1 MAKFT
6 FPSLIIETE
15 SIQIK
20 GEVVQVVS
28 FVGQITNTNA
38 YEINRS
44 ISSVFE
50 DGIYQII
57 LDLSQLEYINSIG
70 VATLISI
77 IKTVETQNGKIR
89 IGGLN
94 HFLENVIQLMDLP
107 KKVQIYN
114 TKKEAILNW
123 M

>member
-1 MAKFT
+1 MTKFT

-15 SIQIK
+15 SIHIK

-57 LDLSQLEYINSIG
+57 LDLSKLEYINSIG

-114 TKKEAILNW
+114 TKKDAMLNW
-123 M
+123 V

>member
-15 SIQIK
+15 SIHIK

-57 LDLSQLEYINSIG
+57 LDLSKLEYINSIG

-114 TKKEAILNW
+114 TKKDAILNW
-123 M
+123 V

>member
-1 MAKFT
+1 MTKFT

-15 SIQIK
+15 SIRIK

-77 IKTVETQNGKIR
+77 IKTVEAQTGKIK

-107 KKVQIYN
+107 KKLQIYN

>member
-6 FPSLIIETE
+6 FPSLLIETE

-50 DGIYQII
+50 DGIHQII

-107 KKVQIYN
+107 KKVQIYH

>member
-6 FPSLIIETE
+6 FPSLVIETE
-15 SIQIK
+15 SIQVK
-20 GEVVQVVS
+20 GESIQLIS

-57 LDLSQLEYINSIG
+57 LDLSKLEYINSIG
-70 VATLISI
+70 VATLIGI

-107 KKVQIYN
+107 KKVHIHHSKQ
-114 TKKEAILNW
+114 EAILNW
-123 M
+123 T

>member
-1 MAKFT
+1 MTKFT

-15 SIQIK
+15 SIHIK

-57 LDLSQLEYINSIG
+57 LDLSKLEYINSIG

-114 TKKEAILNW
+114 TKKDAILNW
-123 M
+123 V